1 MLIMDI
7 VKLYIGDDGM
17 FKHIYNLK
25 GEYIDSVY
33 DFVEDVAIKREY
45 PNTIISNVH
54 YNNPIVDEKT
64 GQLREKT
71 KLELYNDRL
80 YKLGYNE
87 IFEDGN
93 IKTVDLDRYHH
104 IENNQVVFNKNE
116 LLNEIKDKIHRKE
129 QIEKEKE
136 FEFKGYMQPN
146 RELQDQ
152 TSLLKV
158 ISLLNATQ
166 QTEFKDWKMYDDKG
180 QEHYVTLTIQE
191 MMKLAYIMQQQ
202 TTIAMRIGSKL
213 REKVESITDEKEL
226 MDFSVEKEWASNN
239 EDNKN

>member
-1 MLIMDI
+1 MKYVYKGTELLASVFDEVSDELII
-7 VKLYIGDDGM
+7 EKYKTDDAQLL
-17 FKHIYNLK
+17 IL
-25 GEYIDSVY
+25 DTV
-33 DFVEDVAIKREY
+33 
-45 PNTIISNVH
+45 
-54 YNNPIVDEKT
+54 YNNPIRDETT

-71 KLELYNDRL
+71 KLELYNDGL

-87 IFEDGN
+87 IFKDGE
-93 IKTVDLDRYHH
+93 IKTVDLDAYHS
-104 IENNQVVFNKNE
+104 IENNKIVFKKTE
-116 LLNEIKDKIHRKE
+116 LLAKIENEIRRKE
-129 QIEKEKE
+129 QFEKEKE

-180 QEHYVTLTIQE
+180 KEHYVTLTIQE

-202 TTIAMRIGSKL
+202 TTRAMRTASKL

-226 MDFSVEKEWASNN
+226 IEFNVEKEWINNN
-239 EDNKN
+239 EDNQN

>member
-1 MLIMDI
+1 MKYVYKGTELLASVFDEISDELII
-7 VKLYIGDDGM
+7 EKYKTDDAQLL
-17 FKHIYNLK
+17 IL
-25 GEYIDSVY
+25 DTV
-33 DFVEDVAIKREY
+33 
-45 PNTIISNVH
+45 
-54 YNNPIVDEKT
+54 YNNPIRDETT

-71 KLELYNDRL
+71 KLELYNDGL

-87 IFEDGN
+87 IFKDGE
-93 IKTVDLDRYHH
+93 IKTVDLDPYHS
-104 IENNQVVFNKNE
+104 IENNQIVFKKTE
-116 LLNEIKDKIHRKE
+116 LLNKIENEIHRKE
-129 QIEKEKE
+129 QMEKEKE

-180 QEHYVTLTIQE
+180 KEHYVTLTIQE

-202 TTIAMRIGSKL
+202 TTRAMRTASKL

-226 MDFSVEKEWASNN
+226 IEFNVEKEWINNN

>member
-1 MLIMDI
+1 MKYVYKGTELLVSVFDEVSDELII
-7 VKLYIGDDGM
+7 EKYKTDDAQLL
-17 FKHIYNLK
+17 IL
-25 GEYIDSVY
+25 DTV
-33 DFVEDVAIKREY
+33 
-45 PNTIISNVH
+45 
-54 YNNPIVDEKT
+54 YNNPIRDETT

-71 KLELYNDRL
+71 KLELYNDGL

-87 IFEDGN
+87 IFKDGE
-93 IKTVDLDRYHH
+93 IKTVDLDAYHS
-104 IENNQVVFNKNE
+104 IENNQIVFKKTE
-116 LLNEIKDKIHRKE
+116 LLAKIESEIRRKE
-129 QIEKEKE
+129 QAEKEKK

-166 QTEFKDWKMYDDKG
+166 QTEFKDWKMYDNKG
-180 QEHYVTLTIQE
+180 KEHYVTLTIQE

-202 TTIAMRIGSKL
+202 TTRAMRTASKL

-226 MDFSVEKEWASNN
+226 MDFNVEKEWASNN

>member
-1 MLIMDI
+1 MKYVYKGTELLASVFDEVSDELII
-7 VKLYIGDDGM
+7 EKYKTDDAQLL
-17 FKHIYNLK
+17 IL
-25 GEYIDSVY
+25 DTV
-33 DFVEDVAIKREY
+33 
-45 PNTIISNVH
+45 
-54 YNNPIVDEKT
+54 YNNPIRDETT

-71 KLELYNDRL
+71 KLELYNDGL

-87 IFEDGN
+87 LFKDGE
-93 IKTVDLDRYHH
+93 IKIVDLDPYHV
-104 IENNQVVFNKNE
+104 IENNQIVFKKTE
-116 LLNEIKDKIHRKE
+116 LLNKIENEIHRKE
-129 QIEKEKE
+129 QMEKEKE

-166 QTEFKDWKMYDDKG
+166 QTEFKDWKMYDNKG
-180 QEHYVTLTIQE
+180 KEHYVTLTIQE

-202 TTIAMRIGSKL
+202 TTKAMRTASKL

-226 MDFSVEKEWASNN
+226 MDFNVEKEWINNN

>member
-1 MLIMDI
+1 MKYVYRKD
-7 VKLYIGDDGM
+7 KL
-17 FKHIYNLK
+17 LS
-25 GEYIDSVY
+25 SVY
-33 DFVEDVAIKREY
+33 DEVPDEVIINSYSNDEDKTPVVI
-45 PNTIISNVH
+45 TNVH
-54 YNNPIVDEKT
+54 YDNPVVDKET

-71 KLELYNDRL
+71 KLELYNDGL

-87 IFEDGN
+87 IFKDGE
-93 IKTVDLDRYHH
+93 IKTVDLDLYHS
-104 IENNQVVFNKNE
+104 IENNQIVFKKTE
-116 LLNEIKDKIHRKE
+116 LLNKIENEIHRKE

-180 QEHYVTLTIQE
+180 KEHYVTLTIQE

-202 TTIAMRIGSKL
+202 TTRAMRIASKL

-226 MDFSVEKEWASNN
+226 MDFNVEKEWVSNN